1 MAEHRAPCVL
11 SFYLGLPSV
20 AGGKETDWCF
30 TTNMTQ
36 ELELVA
42 GSKKKKGVEE
52 KYMHCFNRS
61 VLFLKLMLLQSQL
74 VPAN

>member
-20 AGGKETDWCF
+20 PGGKETDWCF

-36 ELELVA
+36 ELELAA
-42 GSKKKKGVEE
+42 GSKKKKRGGR
-52 KYMHCFNRS
+52 KIHA
-61 VLFLKLMLLQSQL
+61 LFQQVRIVFKTHVTPESTGTC
-74 VPAN
+74 

>member
-11 SFYLGLPSV
+11 SLYLGLPSV

-36 ELELVA
+36 ELELAA
-42 GSKKKKGVEE
+42 GSRKKRGGRKI
-52 KYMHCFNRS
+52 HA
-61 VLFLKLMLLQSQL
+61 LFQQVCIIFKTH
-74 VPAN
+74 VTPE